1 MQWNISHKG
10 QNNAIWSNIDGPSD
24 CLSEEIVPS
33 EVRETQICAVTYM
46 WNLKQMVQMNL
57 PTK

>member
-1 MQWNISHKG
+1 M
-10 QNNAIWSNIDGPSD
+10 DLVSD

-57 PTK
+57 RTK